1 MWPAA
6 VSAYALVVHARIAIK
21 ITVGAQQQAVGRS
34 PPPRRG
40 MTAMPLNSAAID
52 QMSALPGSPV
62 RKYISGPPTRRDSLN
77 NVRLG
82 LGLYQ
87 TFHAKNWSMPSR
99 HGNLGTFKHQYPH
112 AEET

>member
-21 ITVGAQQQAVGRS
+21 ITVGAQ
-34 PPPRRG
+34 PP
-40 MTAMPLNSAAID
+40 AMPLNSAAID

-87 TFHAKNWSMPSR
+87 TFHGENWS
-99 HGNLGTFKHQYPH
+99 T
-112 AEET
+112 ET